1 MKQLLKEH
9 EVKYIVRRR
18 TKKEIGFLMRTFEIT
33 PHGGYA
39 EIRMLGF
46 FSGRDAARLL
56 SKRFIN
62 RPTVVDAGFED
73 KDAVNLIWQSQIDQN
88 L

>member
-18 TKKEIGFLMRTFEIT
+18 TKKELDFRMRTFEIT
-33 PHGGYA
+33 PHGGYV
-39 EIRMLGF
+39 EVRIVGF
-46 FSGRDAARLL
+46 FSSSSAQNLID
-56 SKRFIN
+56 K
-62 RPTVVDAGFED
+62 TVLKPPVTVDAGFEE
-73 KDAVNLIWQSQIDQN
+73 KNAFNLIWNPTSTQN